1 MTLRLLTAGESHGP
15 GLVAVLEGIPYGLP
29 LTTADIDRDLA
40 RRQLGYG
47 RGGRMKIERDR
58 VRFLGGVRHGRTLGG
73 PIALWI
79 PNRDWANWTLAM
91 AAEPLDAVL
100 AGAGTPP
107 LPPGPP
113 GTEVEGAGASAEGP
127 GPKDGAAEKG
137 TPAGLGRTDEAHGA
151 GGTGRASAARQGAAA
166 TGDWRMEPVTRPR
179 PGHADLAGALKYGA
193 RDIRDILE
201 RASARETAARVA
213 AGAVAR
219 KLLSLF
225 GVRIQSYV
233 LRIGQVAIPSPVLA
247 YGEGGRPPVD
257 PARLEAATEA
267 SPVRCPDPEASQR
280 MVEAI
285 RAAGQAG
292 DTLGG
297 VFEILVTG
305 VPVGLGS
312 HVTGDRRLEGRLAGA
327 LMALNAIKGVEVGLG
342 FAAAAL
348 PGSQVHDPIGYRPP
362 GATPPPPGVP
372 AEAAR
377 AGADGWRGPAAGFFR
392 YRNGAGGI
400 EGGITNG
407 EPLVLRAAMKP
418 IATLRRR
425 LPSADL
431 LTGEPFEAHHERS
444 DVCAV
449 PAAAVVAEAI
459 VALELASA
467 WLEKF
472 GGDSVDEIRRNYAAY
487 CQRLATW
494 VRPAAGDD
502 KAGGARGI
510 GGIGGTGGAG
520 EAGGAGA
527 RGAAGQGGAAGR
539 RAGASPG
546 GTPPAGT
553 GGSADG
559 GDPAGGGTGREAR

>member
-1 MTLRLLTAGESHGP
+1 MALRLLTAGESHGP

-29 LTTADIDRDLA
+29 LTAADIDRDLA
-40 RRQLGYG
+40 RRQRGYG

-58 VRFLGGVRHGRTLGG
+58 VRILGGVRHGRTLGS

-79 PNRDWANWTLAM
+79 PNRDWENWRLAM
-91 AAEPLDAVL
+91 AVDPPQAALVDL
-100 AGAGTPP
+100 AAADLPP
-107 LPPGPP
+107 LPPEPGAATGAPLPEAGDPRDRPEGPP
-113 GTEVEGAGASAEGP
+113 GGPWPPTGAGAP
-127 GPKDGAAEKG
+127 TGAAPDPSAADGGSLE
-137 TPAGLGRTDEAHGA
+137 PGRA
-151 GGTGRASAARQGAAA
+151 GGQPGRPRPPADGRL
-166 TGDWRMEPVTRPR
+166 EPVTRPR

-219 KLLSLF
+219 KFLGLF

-233 LRIGQVAIPSPVLA
+233 LRIGEVAIPSPVLT

-257 PARLEAATEA
+257 PDRLEAATEA
-267 SPVRCPDPEASQR
+267 SPVRCPDPDASRR

-297 VFEILVTG
+297 VFEVLVTG

-362 GATPPPPGVP
+362 DAAPPPPGIP
-372 AEAAR
+372 AEAAQ
-377 AGADGWRGPAAGFFR
+377 AGADGWRGPTAGFFR
-392 YRNGAGGI
+392 HRNGAGGI
-400 EGGITNG
+400 EGGISNG

-431 LTGEPFEAHHERS
+431 LTGAPFAAHHERS

-449 PAAAVVAEAI
+449 PAAAVVAEAL
-459 VALELASA
+459 VALELAAA

-472 GGDSVDEIRRNYAAY
+472 GGDSIEDVQRNYAAY
-487 CQRLATW
+487 CRRLANW
-494 VRPAAGDD
+494 VRPRDGVPTPDAPGH
-502 KAGGARGI
+502 GGPGRG
-510 GGIGGTGGAG
+510 
-520 EAGGAGA
+520 
-527 RGAAGQGGAAGR
+527 
-539 RAGASPG
+539 SV
-546 GTPPAGT
+546 
-553 GGSADG
+553 
-559 GDPAGGGTGREAR
+559 

>member
-1 MTLRLLTAGESHGP
+1 MALRLLTAGESHGP

-29 LTTADIDRDLA
+29 LTAADIDRDLA
-40 RRQLGYG
+40 RRQRGYG
-47 RGGRMKIERDR
+47 RGGRMKIEQDR
-58 VRFLGGVRHGRTLGG
+58 VRIVGGVRHGRTLGS

-79 PNRDWANWTLAM
+79 PNRDWANWERAM
-91 AAEPLDAVL
+91 APEPLD
-100 AGAGTPP
+100 P
-107 LPPGPP
+107 
-113 GTEVEGAGASAEGP
+113 
-127 GPKDGAAEKG
+127 
-137 TPAGLGRTDEAHGA
+137 
-151 GGTGRASAARQGAAA
+151 AARAGAAA
-166 TGDWRMEPVTRPR
+166 DWRLEPVTRPR

-193 RDIRDILE
+193 RDIRDVLE

-219 KLLSLF
+219 KLLGLF

-233 LRIGQVAIPSPVLA
+233 LRIGEVAIPSPALD
-247 YGEGGRPPVD
+247 YGEDGQPRVD
-257 PARLEAATEA
+257 PDALEAATEA
-267 SPVRCPDPEASQR
+267 SPVRCPDPAASER

-305 VPVGLGS
+305 VPAGLGS
-312 HVTGDRRLEGRLAGA
+312 HVSGDRRLEGRLAGA

-348 PGSQVHDPIGYRPP
+348 PGSRVHDPIGFRRPP
-362 GATPPPPGVP
+362 ATGRPPAGA
-372 AEAAR
+372 AAAAVR

-418 IATLRRR
+418 IATLRRP

-431 LTGEPFEAHHERS
+431 LTGEPFAAHHERS
-444 DVCAV
+444 DICAV
-449 PAAAVVAEAI
+449 PAAAVVGEAI

-472 GGDSVDEIRRNYAAY
+472 GGDSIDEIRRNYAAY
-487 CQRLATW
+487 CERLAAW
-494 VRPAAGDD
+494 VAGP
-502 KAGGARGI
+502 
-510 GGIGGTGGAG
+510 TGGAG
-520 EAGGAGA
+520 EEES
-527 RGAAGQGGAAGR
+527 R
-539 RAGASPG
+539 
-546 GTPPAGT
+546 
-553 GGSADG
+553 
-559 GDPAGGGTGREAR
+559 